1 VRKPFVVLCVMMM
14 ALCAILSGCGKK
26 KDEGGSNAE
35 NATVNLA
42 ESQYTGEWMAVK
54 AEFKGEEQD
63 VNEVVEGGLYLK
75 LNADG
80 TASLTGDGD
89 ESTGTW
95 SESAEG
101 VVFKADKSNLKFKN
115 QDGQLVYELFGV
127 YIYLVKQ

>member
-1 VRKPFVVLCVMMM
+1 
-14 ALCAILSGCGKK
+14 
-26 KDEGGSNAE
+26 
-35 NATVNLA
+35 
-42 ESQYTGEWMAVK
+42 MAVK

-101 VVFKADKSNLKFKN
+101 VVFKADKSDLKFKN
-115 QDGQLVYELFGV
+115 QNGQLVYELFGV

>member
-1 VRKPFVVLCVMMM
+1 MVLCVMMM